1 MKPLKEVAM
10 SYMALSEAQKKLE
23 EGAYGEAAAE
33 SSKAMDFSKTM
44 PPGETFDHDGFDALC
59 YAVLASARAGLGE
72 YDACL
77 EAAGRALHY
86 FNRRGELQQD
96 EGKQW
101 IAVVFSRGV
110 AFHETGVYDEAL
122 KNLNMAGEMITER
135 KGELPG
141 KETMLKEIERRK
153 TMLLEEEKSQRKPG
167 YKAWWEFW
175 S

>member
-23 EGAYGEAAAE
+23 EGCFAEAVEEASRAMAA
-33 SSKAMDFSKTM
+33 SRTM
-44 PPGETFDHDGFDALC
+44 PSGETFDQDGFDALC
-59 YAVLASARAGLGE
+59 YAVLASARAGLE
-72 YDACL
+72 DYEACL
-77 EAAGRALHY
+77 ESAEPALRY

-101 IAVVFSRGV
+101 ISVVFSRGV
-110 AFHETGVYDEAL
+110 ALHETGVYDEAL
-122 KNLNMAGEMITER
+122 KNLTMAGEMIAER

-141 KETMLKEIERRK
+141 KDAMLTDIEKRCS
-153 TMLLEEEKSQRKPG
+153 MLRDQEKSQRKPG